1 MSIVKRLVLPFALF
15 GATALALLARKAWQR
30 REEEKQLEQVKL
42 QVWDEEGGN
51 PAPGSSE
58 SPS

>member
-1 MSIVKRLVLPFALF
+1 MSIVKRLIVPFTLF
-15 GATALALLARKAWQR
+15 GATALALLARKVWQR

-42 QVWDEEGGN
+42 QVWDDEGGT
-51 PAPGSSE
+51 PPSGGG